1 MSHSEKT
8 YGQTRG
14 QTDYRADGQMERQT
28 FFHRT
33 LPAMSGCPTKET
45 TKEVSDQT
53 LLGNFKHCKSYLLEI
68 GMIQGG
74 QDVAY
79 VRSEVRSSFLKLMIM
94 ITHVKIKQIPDLD
107 IWSMLLSTGASYKL
121 FKSLLWDVQRHVI
134 DM

>member
-1 MSHSEKT
+1 
-8 YGQTRG
+8 
-14 QTDYRADGQMERQT
+14 
-28 FFHRT
+28 
-33 LPAMSGCPTKET
+33 
-45 TKEVSDQT
+45 
-53 LLGNFKHCKSYLLEI
+53 
-68 GMIQGG
+68 MIQGG

-94 ITHVKIKQIPDLD
+94 ITHVKIKQIPNLD